1 MKDKGFGEF
10 LVREGVIRKETLR
23 QARQVQGALGSRLD
37 TALLDMGL
45 VREPALLTA
54 LGRFHSTRT
63 VSGIE
68 LGGVT
73 PEVARVIPARVATRF
88 GVVPFR
94 LDGKKLWVASLNP
107 GDLMVEDEISM
118 LTGCMVTGFAAL
130 EVRVYEA
137 LSRLYG
143 FHRSVQMTSLT
154 RRLNGEARDA
164 SGAVPAVARTE
175 SGPSPAAPPP
185 VSRAPARESAP
196 TVSPVP
202 RRRLSV
208 DVTELEISDEDL
220 ELFPS
225 LRDGADDLAP
235 DDRPEPLTE
244 SIPEPLE
251 TPAPRGES
259 GSAAAVVAAADAP
272 SAIPAASAPAG
283 ETSTDP
289 EERLSRVSSALVDTE
304 MREEIADA
312 VLAFCAPYLRRRM
325 MLSVRDDAVL
335 GWRGEGEDVEPEIV
349 RAITIPLSEPS
360 VFANLM
366 KGQEFWLAP
375 LPPMPRNT
383 ELVFGLGGREPR
395 ECLILPI
402 RIRSKIMCFLYGDNA
417 DEPVRGVPI
426 DALKRLAV
434 KAGLAF
440 QVYLLKSKIRM
451 V

>member
-10 LVREGVIRKETLR
+10 LVREGLIRKETLR

-37 TALLDMGL
+37 TALLDMG
-45 VREPALLTA
+45 VAREPSLLTA

-68 LGGVT
+68 LAAVT

-94 LDGKKLWVASLNP
+94 LDGKKLWVASLSP

-118 LTGCMVTGFAAL
+118 LTGCMVNGFAAL

-164 SGAVPAVARTE
+164 SGAVPAVGRTE
-175 SGPSPAAPPP
+175 PGPSPVSPQ
-185 VSRAPARESAP
+185 VSRTPVRDSAP
-196 TVSPVP
+196 TITAVP
-202 RRRLSV
+202 RRRPTL

-225 LRDGADDLAP
+225 LRDGAEDLVP

-251 TPAPRGES
+251 TPAPAQAS
-259 GSAAAVVAAADAP
+259 GSPAAVAAAANALPAQPAGDPPGADP
-272 SAIPAASAPAG
+272 SA
-283 ETSTDP
+283 DP
-289 EERLSRVSSALVDTE
+289 EERLARVSSALVNAE

-312 VLAFCAPYLRRRM
+312 VLAFCAPYLKRRM

-366 KGQEFWLAP
+366 KGKEFWLAP

-395 ECLILPI
+395 ECVILPI

-417 DEPVRGVPI
+417 DEAVRGVPI
-426 DALKRLAV
+426 DELKRLAV

>member
-10 LVREGVIRKETLR
+10 LVREELIRKETLR

-68 LGGVT
+68 LAAVT

-94 LDGKKLWVASLNP
+94 LDGKKLWVAGLTP

-118 LTGCMVTGFAAL
+118 LTGCMVSGFAAL
-130 EVRVYEA
+130 EVRIYEA

-143 FHRSVQMTSLT
+143 FHRSVQITSLT
-154 RRLNGEARDA
+154 KRLNGEARDA
-164 SGAVPAVARTE
+164 SGAVPAVSRSE
-175 SGPSPAAPPP
+175 PGPAPPP
-185 VSRAPARESAP
+185 ASRAPARESAP
-196 TVSPVP
+196 TVAAVL
-202 RRRLSV
+202 RRRPTV

-235 DDRPEPLTE
+235 ADRPEPLTE
-244 SIPEPLE
+244 TIPEPLE
-251 TPAPRGES
+251 TPAPLEEPGPPT
-259 GSAAAVVAAADAP
+259 AAVAAA
-272 SAIPAASAPAG
+272 AAADTPG
-283 ETSTDP
+283 DP
-289 EERLSRVSSALVDTE
+289 EEHLARVSSALVNAE

-312 VLAFCAPYLRRRM
+312 VLAFCAPYLKRRM
-325 MLSVRDDAVL
+325 MLSVRDDSVL

-360 VFANLM
+360 VFANLI

-395 ECLILPI
+395 ECVILPI

-417 DEPVRGVPI
+417 DEAVRGVPV
-426 DALKRLAV
+426 DELKRLAV